1 MKVSV
6 NTEVPAPE
14 AAAPVEEPETV
25 ELFDAMEAA
34 TLELKGIQ
42 AICTANAI
50 QNLWNWTSK
59 EDLLKAKAN
68 IDYLLKKLGD

>member
-1 MKVSV
+1 MKESV
-6 NTEVPAPE
+6 NTENIVPE
-14 AAAPVEEPETV
+14 AVIPAEEKPV
-25 ELFDAMEAA
+25 ELFDALEAA

-50 QNLWNWTSK
+50 QNLWNWTGK

-68 IDYLLKKLGD
+68 IDYLLKKPGD